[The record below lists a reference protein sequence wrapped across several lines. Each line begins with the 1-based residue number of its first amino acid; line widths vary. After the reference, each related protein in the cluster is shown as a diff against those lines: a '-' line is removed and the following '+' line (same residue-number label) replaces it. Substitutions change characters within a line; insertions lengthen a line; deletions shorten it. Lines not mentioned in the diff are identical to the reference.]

1 MVSFQP
7 EMPLQVINSKK
18 EWTDKTET
26 DPMTMFLDEFE
37 ITNDIKDFIES
48 KYMKNWLADKKVG
61 ISPEKFAK
69 DLKKYCVR
77 NGMDKVINKV
87 KKINGKNRQC
97 WFGMKPFSYNPEM
110 EVEEE
115 EDIEIV
121 D

>member
-1 MVSFQP
+1 MNTKQ
-7 EMPLQVINSKK
+7 
-18 EWTDKTET
+18 
-26 DPMTMFLDEFE
+26 
-37 ITNDIKDFIES
+37 KDFS
-48 KYMKNWLADKKVG
+48 KGKLYKIRPK
-61 ISPEKFAK
+61 SPIEKFAK